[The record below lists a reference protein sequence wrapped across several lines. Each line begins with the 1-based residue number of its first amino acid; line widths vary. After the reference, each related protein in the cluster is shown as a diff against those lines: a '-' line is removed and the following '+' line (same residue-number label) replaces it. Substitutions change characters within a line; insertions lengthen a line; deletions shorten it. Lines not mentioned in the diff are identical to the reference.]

1 MKKAYLKLITLAF
14 VGILFSLSCS
24 KGFLERTPKG
34 TLDANTLANKKGV
47 EALLIGAYAV
57 LDGFI
62 DGGGIFLGGWQ
73 SSGTNWVYGSICA
86 GEAHKGSDAGDQP
99 DVNPIETY
107 TPTATNGY
115 FDTKWR
121 IVYEG
126 ITRCNS
132 TLRIMADATDISAA
146 DRTRIEGEARFL
158 RGHYHFEAKKM
169 WDKVPYIDETMTDFN
184 QPNDVDIWPMI
195 EADLKFAYDN
205 LPVTMNAKGRANK
218 YAAGALYAKAL
229 MFQGKYAAAKT
240 VLDDVYT
247 NGKNAQG
254 VKYKLLDK
262 FSDNFNA
269 DTKNS
274 TESVFAVQYSVNDGS
289 AADNGGWGEV
299 LNFPYTGGP
308 GTCCGFFQP
317 SQDLVNSYQT
327 DAVTGLPDP
336 DNYNNSEVKNDVGIP
351 SDDNDPATTN
361 DIFVPSTA
369 FLDARLDYT
378 VGRRGIPYLDWGPHP
393 GYNWIRDQA
402 NGGPYSPI
410 KNVYYKSQERVK
422 TDINFWT
429 SGITANN
436 YTLIRF
442 ADVILWLAECEVEVG
457 TLTRARDLTNEVRA
471 RAANTAGW
479 VPSTDPPY
487 APYAA
492 NYKVGV
498 YLVAS
503 PAFLTQAAARKA
515 VRFERKLEF
524 GMEGH
529 RFFDLVRW
537 GIAATEINRI
547 IDYTGGVTNPSI
559 NNKRG
564 YLTGANFTANKNE
577 YFPIPQS
584 QIDLSVSGGVAK
596 LKQFYY

>member
-1 MKKAYLKLITLAF
+1 MKKITFKFVALLMAGTVITL
-14 VGILFSLSCS
+14 SCG
-24 KGFLERTPKG
+24 KGFLEQTPKG
-34 TLDANTLANKKGV
+34 GLDVNALANKKGV

-62 DGGGIFLGGWQ
+62 NGGGIFLGGWQ
-73 SSGTNWVYGSICA
+73 SSGTNWVYGSVV
-86 GEAHKGSDAGDQP
+86 GGDAHKGSDAGDQP
-99 DVNPIETY
+99 DVNPIETF
-107 TPTATNGY
+107 TPTATNDY
-115 FDTKWR
+115 FNQKWA

-126 ITRCNS
+126 VNRSNS
-132 TLRIMADATDISAA
+132 VLKVMAQATDISAA
-146 DRTRIEGEARFL
+146 DQTRITGEARFL

-169 WDKVPYIDETMTDFN
+169 WNKIPYYDETVTDYN
-184 QPNDVDIWPMI
+184 QPNDADAWPMI

-205 LPVTMNAKGRANK
+205 LPETMNAKGRANK
-218 YAAGALYAKAL
+218 WAAGALYAKAL
-229 MFQGKYAAAKT
+229 MFQGKYAAAKA
-240 VLDDVYT
+240 VLDLIYT
-247 NGKNAQG
+247 SGKNAQG

-262 FSDNFNA
+262 YSDNFNA

-289 AADNGGWGEV
+289 GADNGGWGEV

-317 SQDLVNSYQT
+317 SQDLVNSFQV

-336 DNYNNSEVKNDVGIP
+336 AGYNSKEVKNDQGLTSAQP
-351 SDDNDPATTN
+351 FTPETGT
-361 DIFVPSTA
+361 
-369 FLDARLDYT
+369 LDARLDWT
-378 VGRRGIPYLDWGPHP
+378 VGRRGIPYLDWGKHP

-402 NGGPYSPI
+402 YSGPYAPI
-410 KNVYYKSQERVK
+410 KNTYYKAQERVK

-457 TLTRARDLTNEVRA
+457 SLEKARQLVNEVRS
-471 RAANTAGW
+471 RAANPAGW
-479 VPSTDPPY
+479 VMDGAVP
-487 APYAA
+487 AA
-492 NYKVGV
+492 NYKVGL
-498 YLVAS
+498 YAAATA
-503 PAFLTQAAARKA
+503 PFTTQAGARAA
-515 VRFERKLEF
+515 VRFERKIEF

-537 GIAATEINRI
+537 GVAATELNRI
-547 IDYTGGVTNPSI
+547 LDYNGGIGTPAPA
-559 NNKRG
+559 NKRP
-564 YLTGANFTANKNE
+564 YLNNANFTANKNE

-584 QIDLSVSGGVAK
+584 QIDRSTTGGTAL
-596 LKQFYY
+596 LKQNPGY